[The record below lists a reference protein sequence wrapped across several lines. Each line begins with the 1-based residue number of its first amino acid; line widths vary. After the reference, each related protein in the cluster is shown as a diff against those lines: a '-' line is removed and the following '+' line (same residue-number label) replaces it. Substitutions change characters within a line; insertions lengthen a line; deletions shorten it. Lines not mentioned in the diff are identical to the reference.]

1 MVDELLVE
9 VLKSYVPVKDY
20 DLHDWE
26 TIISRSKPYN
36 KDVTIYPLV
45 YADLYL
51 TNDLEFYDVETK
63 QPDTSFLE
71 DKNYNEDTS
80 LITSV
85 LKSYVPS
92 KDWDLHDWET
102 IISRREEYKK
112 GVFIYKLVYAD
123 IYLTTDLEFYDVETK
138 QPNNR
143 AIKQASDE
151 ESILIIDV
159 LSNYLDY
166 KFRGD
171 VDWTVIL
178 SRKQKIRKNLTK
190 YTINNIDLYLDDEL
204 NIVEYGK
211 VHIINNDI
219 CYDFELNKEKEYN
232 GYIKIGEL

>member
-102 IISRREEYKK
+102 IISRREEYN
-112 GVFIYKLVYAD
+112 GNVTIYPLVYAD
-123 IYLTTDLEFYDVETK
+123 LYLTNDLEFYDVETK
-138 QPNNR
+138 QPDTSFLED
-143 AIKQASDE
+143 K
-151 ESILIIDV
+151 
-159 LSNYLDY
+159 NY
-166 KFRGD
+166 
-171 VDWTVIL
+171 
-178 SRKQKIRKNLTK
+178 N
-190 YTINNIDLYLDDEL
+190 E
-204 NIVEYGK
+204 IVR
-211 VHIINNDI
+211 
-219 CYDFELNKEKEYN
+219 LNKQVMKKVY
-232 GYIKIGEL
+232 